1 MGINVQSMGEAEDSN
16 MLDSQNDDSE
26 MQQSYRE
33 ELQTFPDGRQII
45 QYFLEEGPPA
55 TIMEVNSNEY
65 GTESQSVAGGGDITG
80 YRLSPFNKDGYFK
93 YPVPVVGLNHR
104 QTMHDATIKKL
115 ETEIVAKNNNEQ
127 LDGSSGL
134 QEEVDN

>member
-1 MGINVQSMGEAEDSN
+1 
-16 MLDSQNDDSE
+16 
-26 MQQSYRE
+26 
-33 ELQTFPDGRQII
+33 
-45 QYFLEEGPPA
+45 
-55 TIMEVNSNEY
+55 MEVNSNEY

-115 ETEIVAKNNNEQ
+115 ETEIVAKNNGEQ
-127 LDGSSGL
+127 IDGSSGL
-134 QEEVDN
+134 QEEADN